1 MKTRYLSLLPLL
13 LMLCA
18 PSSAQAQGDF
28 MKSYLKTLIEKS
40 GVYVSTS
47 TRTSIDNDVS
57 MDPSFGI
64 GYGTAGSKRT
74 GMKFPFSFSG
84 YRGGLETS
92 DGVGFGLF
100 RARQIMSG
108 VGYQWVRGKMVY
120 GAQLGL
126 GYSFNKVTLD
136 PGVALAF
143 GVPEPVGVTVSNSF
157 VVQPKLKAEYFLHT
171 KVSVRTQLSYTY
183 TDPDVVIHTAVQ
195 DFAREW
201 TPHHYQLGVAMGV
214 FPFRKN

>member
-1 MKTRYLSLLPLL
+1 MRIRNLGLYGALVIA
-13 LMLCA
+13 LMPA
-18 PSSAQAQGDF
+18 PAQAQGDF
-28 MKSYLKTLIEKS
+28 MKSQLRELIEKS

-47 TRTSIDNDVS
+47 SRTAIDNDVQ
-57 MDPSFGI
+57 MEPSFGI
-64 GYGTAGSKRT
+64 GYGTAGNKRT
-74 GMKFPFSFSG
+74 GIKYPFSISG
-84 YRGGLETS
+84 FRGGLETN
-92 DGVGFGLF
+92 DGVGFGQF
-100 RARQIMSG
+100 KSRSIMSG

-126 GYSFNKVTLD
+126 GYSFNKVELD

-183 TDPDVVIHTAVQ
+183 TDPDVVIHSAVQ

-201 TPHHYQLGVAMGV
+201 TPHHFQLGLAMGF
-214 FPFRKN
+214 FPFRKP